1 MICPSPYLFGIFLI
15 KINQMIIIVVTSLA
29 QDLIGSGVSVL
40 VLNMETHFWLN
51 VMRNIKMTVYRLDL
65 ISSQISD
72 QDVNWVGL

>member
-1 MICPSPYLFGIFLI
+1 
-15 KINQMIIIVVTSLA
+15 MIIIVVTSWA
-29 QDLIGSGVSVL
+29 QDLIGFGVSVL

-51 VMRNIKMTVYRLDL
+51 VMGNIKMTVYRLDL